1 MGGWEGG
8 RVSFGS
14 PSKGWKAG
22 REEEEATHE
31 ATDEAIDDP
40 TTGAMDEATDEAIHL
55 LVL

>member
-22 REEEEATHE
+22 REEEEAIHE

-40 TTGAMDEATDEAIHL
+40 TTGAMDEAIDEAIHL

>member
-14 PSKGWKAG
+14 PSKGRKAG
-22 REEEEATHE
+22 REEKGATNE

-40 TTGAMDEATDEAIHL
+40 SRGAMDEATDEAIHL